1 MQTASPRKNRR
12 TLYGS
17 RSENTC
23 AYCGVHKKALTVK
36 QMRGKQCLAKQC
48 SALIKCDHP
57 FWEERGGRKEMRKRR
72 KERLNAML
80 GGDARAIHTE
90 TAPREGDRVS
100 PCE

>member
-1 MQTASPRKNRR
+1 MTASPKKSRR

-23 AYCGVHKKALTVK
+23 AYCAIHKRALTPR
-36 QMRGKQCLAKQC
+36 QMRGKECLAKHC
-48 SALIKCDHP
+48 PALIKCEHP
-57 FWEERGGRKEMRKRR
+57 FWEERENRKAMRKQR